1 MRSIS
6 IIALMILLT
15 AVSVAQNQNKLDQ
28 MQQDLKDDVPR
39 ILCLDERVATGGQ
52 PTEGA
57 FPKLAAFGYRAVL
70 NLRTAEEGVDLAR
83 EKQLVEKAGMRY
95 INIPVVGSA
104 PKSEQAD
111 EFIKAAK
118 EPANHPMLIHCGS
131 ANRVGAFWMIYR
143 VVEQGW
149 NEQLALEEATKIG
162 LRSPELKRF
171 AQEYIAAHKPKK
183 SASNQEF
190 KNRSLAVSRM
200 ESETIGNKEQSDV

>member
-1 MRSIS
+1 MKCIS
-6 IIALMILLT
+6 IIAAMVLL
-15 AVSVAQNQNKLDQ
+15 AAASVAQDRDKLDRI
-28 MQQDLKDDVPR
+28 QQALKDDVPR

-52 PTEGA
+52 PTEAA
-57 FPKLAAFGYRAVL
+57 FAKLASNGYRAVL
-70 NLRTAEEGVDLAR
+70 NLRTAQEGVDLER

-118 EPANHPMLIHCGS
+118 ETANQPMLIHCGS

-149 NEQLALEEATKIG
+149 PEDKALEEATQIG

-171 AQEYIAAHKPKK
+171 AQEYIGAHRPKK
-183 SASNQEF
+183 TASH
-190 KNRSLAVSRM
+190 
-200 ESETIGNKEQSDV
+200 